1 LYFYHI
7 KLVVKDNK
15 LDEFVENLR
24 SLSDVFRKKKE
35 CHDIRFYRDVEKRS
49 SYSFVVEWE
58 TREAMETHFGE
69 KEFTV
74 LVGAARVLGEK
85 FELKVGEEVAEKG
98 GLPLA
103 KEKISIGPQQ
113 SK

>member
-7 KLVVKDNK
+7 KVVVKDNK

-35 CHDIRFYRDVEKRS
+35 CHDICFYRDVDKKS
-49 SYSFVVEWE
+49 SYSFVAEWE

-74 LVGAARVLGEK
+74 LVGAARVLGEE

-113 SK
+113 RK